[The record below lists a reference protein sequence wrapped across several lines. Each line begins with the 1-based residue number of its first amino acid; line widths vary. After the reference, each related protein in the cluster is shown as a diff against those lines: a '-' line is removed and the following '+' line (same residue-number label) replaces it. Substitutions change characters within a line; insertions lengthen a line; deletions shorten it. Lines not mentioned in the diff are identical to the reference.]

1 MPDAEGAVPPEV
13 EAKAMMDRARALI
26 RSGHLDEV
34 IPLCDEVYRRFTTS
48 RVPALQVQV
57 ARALGNRGAVMAEQH
72 PDRIGE
78 ALVHFEEVERR
89 FWSAKQPLLW
99 EVVAWAMVHRARVVL
114 EQDRPDLGIAGLG
127 AVLRR
132 FGALEKQHGLHAP
145 VSMARELLVVAYNQA
160 QQYEEALRL
169 SDELLT
175 MFDGSDD
182 PLHVEH
188 TAAALQQKGEA
199 LRGLGRKD
207 EALGQFDEVDVRYC
221 QHTDPRMRALVTGAL
236 MSRALLLLREE
247 RVLESISAMDA
258 ILEHVG
264 PTPDPRLLEASLFAK
279 FHKELLEQQVQE
291 EREQAARKLKAKAKP
306 KRPQP

>member
-1 MPDAEGAVPPEV
+1 MPEAEGAVPPEV

-89 FWSAKQPLLW
+89 FWSPRQPLLW

-132 FGALEKQHGLHAP
+132 FGALEKQHGLLAP

-169 SDELLT
+169 SDELLA

-188 TAAALQQKGEA
+188 TAAALLQKGEA

-221 QHTDPRMRALVTGAL
+221 QHTDPRMRTLVGAAL

-264 PTPDPRLLEASLFAK
+264 PTPDPRLVEASLFAK
-279 FHKELLEQQVQE
+279 FNKEVLEQQVQV
-291 EREQAARKLKAKAKP
+291 ERERADRKLKAQARPKP
-306 KRPQP
+306 R